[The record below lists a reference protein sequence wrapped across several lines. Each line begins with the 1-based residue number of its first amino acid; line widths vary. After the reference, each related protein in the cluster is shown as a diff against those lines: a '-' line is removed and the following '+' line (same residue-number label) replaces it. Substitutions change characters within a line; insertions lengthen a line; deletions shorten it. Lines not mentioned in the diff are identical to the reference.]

1 MDGTA
6 RIIKRYV
13 GTTILIA
20 FALFFLNF
28 FVLGSWV
35 FNGMQQEQPPDQI
48 AKSVAQGLEVL
59 GDSRTHTHAQT
70 QSEESRYSLHADA
83 VQLLQKSHAWAML
96 LDQGGQVTWSYELP
110 DELPRTYSLT
120 DVAQFSRHYLQHYPV
135 YVWKHP
141 SGSGLIVVGYPQ
153 DSLAKYQFS
162 IPIDWMSSLP
172 TRIIMLILGNLVLA
186 MLLSLLIGARLS
198 KSIAP
203 LVSSIH
209 ALADQQHARVETK
222 GVLSDLAVSIN
233 HTSNLLEEK
242 NNALKARDEARSNW
256 VAGISHDI
264 RTPLS
269 MILGY
274 ASELEESEDI
284 LHEQRRKAAIIRKQG
299 ENLRSLVQDLN
310 LVSML
315 EYEMQPL
322 QRKPLKLAA
331 LARQIVSDCL
341 NNGLDERFTLSLDI
355 QDESSIVHADEKLLT
370 RAITNLVQNSTRHNP
385 DGCQIL
391 LRTSASA
398 SRNSCSIVVIDDGAG
413 IAQNELSDVLLLPY
427 SSNRKRPVH
436 NGHGLGLPMVARIAK
451 AHQGQLILSSPVGE
465 GLSAELQLPLHAG
478 SEGQLMKR

>member
-20 FALFFLNF
+20 FTL
-28 FVLGSWV
+28 FVLNLFLLGIWI
-35 FNGMQQEQPPDQI
+35 FKGMREDQPPEQI
-48 AKSVAQGLEVL
+48 AKHVAQGL
-59 GDSRTHTHAQT
+59 DSLDDSHSQMH
-70 QSEESRYSLHADA
+70 SEEPRYSLTSDA

-96 LDQGGQVTWSYELP
+96 LDEGGQVVWSYELP

-141 SGSGLIVVGYPQ
+141 SVSGLVVVGYPQ
-153 DSLAKYQFS
+153 DSLAKYRFN

-186 MLLSLLIGARLS
+186 LLLSLVIGARLS

-209 ALADQQHARVETK
+209 ALADQKHAQVETK

-233 HTSNLLEEK
+233 HTSNLLQEK
-242 NNALKARDEARSNW
+242 NTALKARDEARSNW

-274 ASELEESEDI
+274 ASELEESADT
-284 LHEQRRKAAIIRKQG
+284 LPEQRRKAAIIRKQG

-331 LARQIVSDCL
+331 LARQIASDCL
-341 NNGLDERFTLSLDI
+341 NNGLDERYTLSLDI

-370 RAITNLVQNSTRHNP
+370 RAITNLVQNSIRHNP
-385 DGCQIL
+385 SGCKIL
-391 LRTSASA
+391 LRTSSSA
-398 SRNSCSIVVIDDGAG
+398 SRKSCSLTVIDDGAG
-413 IAQNELSDVLLLPY
+413 ITENELSDVLMLPY

-451 AHQGQLILSSPVGE
+451 AHQGQFILTSPAGE
-465 GLSAELQLPLHAG
+465 GLSAELQLPLKSDLHN
-478 SEGQLMKR
+478 S

>member
-20 FALFFLNF
+20 FALFVLNLFL
-28 FVLGSWV
+28 LGIWV
-35 FNGMQQEQPPDQI
+35 FKGMQKEQSPEQI
-48 AKSVAQGLEVL
+48 AKGVAQGLVGQDDL
-59 GDSRTHTHAQT
+59 HSQT
-70 QSEESRYSLHADA
+70 QSGEARYALHAGA

-96 LDQGGQVTWSYELP
+96 LDEKGQVVWSYELP
-110 DELPRTYSLT
+110 EELPRTYSLN

-135 YVWKHP
+135 YVWEHP
-141 SGSGLIVVGYPQ
+141 SGSGLVVVGYPQ
-153 DSLAKYQFS
+153 DSLAKYQFN
-162 IPIDWMSSLP
+162 IPIDWISSLP
-172 TRIIMLILGNLVLA
+172 FRIMMLIVGNLVLA
-186 MLLSLLIGARLS
+186 MLLSLVIGARLS

-209 ALADQQHARVETK
+209 ALADQQHAEVEAK

-233 HTSNLLEEK
+233 HTSNLLQEK
-242 NNALKARDEARSNW
+242 NNALQARDEARSNW

-274 ASELEESEDI
+274 ASELEESEDT
-284 LHEQRRKAAIIRKQG
+284 LPEQRRKAGIIRKQG

-331 LARQIVSDCL
+331 LARQIASDCL
-341 NNGLDERFTLSLDI
+341 NNGLDECFALSLDI
-355 QDESSIVHADEKLLT
+355 QDESSIVHADEKLLI
-370 RAITNLVQNSTRHNP
+370 RAITNLVQNSIRHNP
-385 DGCQIL
+385 DGCRIL
-391 LRTSASA
+391 LRTSPAPS
-398 SRNSCSIVVIDDGAG
+398 NKSCSLIVIDDGAG
-413 IAQNELSDVLLLPY
+413 IPEHELSDVLLLPY
-427 SSNRKRPVH
+427 STNRKRPVH

-451 AHQGQLILSSPVGE
+451 AHQGQLILTSPAGE
-465 GLSAELQLPLHAG
+465 GLSAELQLPLH
-478 SEGQLMKR
+478 SQLNAS